1 MHYADGTIV
10 KRENIE
16 YSKDTGEIAWNKEK
30 DFATIKKV
38 LSLPQV
44 NIVKKTEIQ
53 THGLDR
59 GKPRGLFN
67 SNPSPKPQKIVK
79 KILSQ
84 LNKGLT
90 HENTVVTLVFLTHTR
105 S

>member
-1 MHYADGTIV
+1 MLKKQLKSISSTQTCLNFFKEEVHYADGTIV

-16 YSKDTGEIAWNKEK
+16 YSNDTGEIAWNKEK

-53 THGLDR
+53 THWSR
-59 GKPRGLFN
+59 
-67 SNPSPKPQKIVK
+67 
-79 KILSQ
+79 
-84 LNKGLT
+84 
-90 HENTVVTLVFLTHTR
+90 
-105 S
+105 